1 MEPDGDEGGLMKANV
16 PRMATTMALLGL
28 AAAVAGAA
36 EAPRKMSRAV
46 LEARSEVAGPGR

>member
-1 MEPDGDEGGLMKANV
+1 MKANV